1 MASKMVSLC
10 REGIDGLFVTIPS
23 DAVIDAIK
31 ECQALNVPIMSVNTG
46 AQAALDLG
54 LIHHVSQ
61 LEYSAGFGAGKR
73 LAEAGIVEGMCLNN
87 AAGNSALEER
97 CQGMEDALKEEGIS
111 YLGMVMVPRD
121 YVAAFVQNVEDAVD
135 RPQDDDWEGIGVLVL
150 SQGLVSDM
158 LVVKEKH
165 PKLIAASFDAS
176 NEIYD
181 AIGDGEILFGIDQNP
196 FVQGYMPL
204 WLLATFAH
212 TKQHLRNIFIET
224 GPSFV
229 DESPSEALQACI
241 ANDFEVCPRPINRD
255 MNQLT
260 RIRPVGLTFAAL
272 ALAASI
278 FFAGWVVWNRK
289 KTVVRK
295 R

>member
-1 MASKMVSLC
+1 MASKMISLC
-10 REGIDGLFVTIPS
+10 REGIDGLFITIPS
-23 DAVIDAIK
+23 DAVVAAIK
-31 ECQALNVPIMSVNTG
+31 ECQALNVPVMSVNTG

-54 LIHHVSQ
+54 LTHHVSQ

-73 LAEAGIVEGMCLNN
+73 LAEKGIIEGMCLNH

-97 CQGMEDALKEEGIS
+97 CQGFEAALNEEGVP

-121 YVAAFVQNVEDAVD
+121 FSAAFVKNVEDAVD
-135 RPQDDDWEGIGVLVL
+135 RPEGDDWEGIGALLL
-150 SQGLVSDM
+150 SPGLISDI
-158 LVVKEKH
+158 LAVKERH
-165 PKLIAASFDAS
+165 PKLILATFDTS

-181 AIGDGEILFGIDQNP
+181 AIDDGSLLFGIDQNP
-196 FVQGYMPL
+196 LFQGYMPV
-204 WLLATFAH
+204 WLLATLAQ

-224 GPSFV
+224 GPVFV
-229 DESPSEALQACI
+229 DESPSKALQTCI
-241 ANDFEVCPRPINRD
+241 ANDFKVCPRPTYHD

-260 RIRPVGLTFAAL
+260 RIRPVGLALAAV

-278 FFAGWVVWNRK
+278 FFAAWVAWNRK
-289 KTVVRK
+289 NTVVRK